1 MQFVIKKINHQDI
14 KQALKIYN
22 YYIENSLSN
31 FEEKKI
37 SIKKFRSMVDNIIK
51 NKLPFIVAKKKEG
64 ILGLAFLRQFR
75 SKSGYR
81 FTFENSI
88 YVHPDF
94 QNKGIGNLIL
104 KKLISLSKK
113 NKKIKSIVA
122 VIGDKK
128 NISSVK
134 LHKRNGFKMVGII
147 KKAGYKKNKWIDSI
161 YMQKIL

>member
-1 MQFVIKKINHQDI
+1 MWQK
-14 KQALKIYN
+14 
-22 YYIENSLSN
+22 
-31 FEEKKI
+31 
-37 SIKKFRSMVDNIIK
+37 R
-51 NKLPFIVAKKKEG
+51 KEG